1 MKTLINEFGS
11 LDRHYRANLI
21 NSAVGIK
28 QASLIATFDDRNL
41 SNLALFSS
49 AVHLGSNPPLVAVFS
64 RPETDSPKQTLNNI
78 ISNSFYTINHVN
90 SSILQRAH
98 GCSFKFSPAESE
110 FTECK
115 LTEETV
121 NGFKAPFVAESKVS
135 IAVRYLRH
143 FTIDENGVVM
153 ILGEMKSLLIK
164 KDVIQDN
171 GEIDF
176 DQSRSVGVAGNNT
189 YYDLQK
195 LASLRYF
202 KSDQKE
208 ELLKII
214 DKESYQKS
222 NETE

>member
-1 MKTLINEFGS
+1 
-11 LDRHYRANLI
+11 
-21 NSAVGIK
+21 
-28 QASLIATFDDRNL
+28 
-41 SNLALFSS
+41 
-49 AVHLGSNPPLVAVFS
+49 
-64 RPETDSPKQTLNNI
+64 
-78 ISNSFYTINHVN
+78 
-90 SSILQRAH
+90 
-98 GCSFKFSPAESE
+98 
-110 FTECK
+110 
-115 LTEETV
+115 
-121 NGFKAPFVAESKVS
+121 
-135 IAVRYLRH
+135 
-143 FTIDENGVVM
+143 M

-222 NETE
+222 NETK